1 MRTEMLGFAFTAQ
14 HSDSRVLEQL
24 IYKWTHSRRIIA
36 DVIIEYLSRL
46 FESGWIITE
55 DEVKRDIKRLLGG
68 SYEEFV
74 SK

>member
-36 DVIIEYLSRL
+36 DVIVANLLRL
-46 FESGWIITE
+46 FESGWLLTE
-55 DEVKRDIKRLLGG
+55 EEVRRDVKRLLGG
-68 SYEEFV
+68 SYEEFMA
-74 SK
+74 K

>member
-24 IYKWTHSRRIIA
+24 IYKWTHSRHIIA